1 VNALWLIPALV
12 VAVGMVVTWYLSR
25 DAAAAARELREG
37 VVRFGEVRVA
47 LARLQE
53 DGAELRRAVAK
64 RTRK

>member
-1 VNALWLIPALV
+1 MNALWLIPALI
-12 VAVGMVVTWYLSR
+12 VAVGMAVTWYLSR

-53 DGAELRRAVAK
+53 DGNELRQGLERH
-64 RTRK
+64 RRK